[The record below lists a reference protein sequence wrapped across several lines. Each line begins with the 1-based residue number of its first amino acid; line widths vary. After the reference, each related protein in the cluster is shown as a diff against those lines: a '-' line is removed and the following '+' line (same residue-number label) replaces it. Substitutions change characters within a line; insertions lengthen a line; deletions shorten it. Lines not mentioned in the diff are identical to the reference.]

1 MRRWPPALVCHIRIN
16 PNVWYFSC
24 IGIKLIKLGIT
35 RILVLILPFG
45 TNIYVL
51 ELVNKKYGGTIPRM
65 IFTYQQALE
74 VVKKD
79 SVMAKSCQL

>member
-24 IGIKLIKLGIT
+24 KGIKLIKLGIT
-35 RILVLILPFG
+35 HILVLILLFG
-45 TNIYVL
+45 TLHVL

-74 VVKKD
+74 VVKK
-79 SVMAKSCQL
+79 AL